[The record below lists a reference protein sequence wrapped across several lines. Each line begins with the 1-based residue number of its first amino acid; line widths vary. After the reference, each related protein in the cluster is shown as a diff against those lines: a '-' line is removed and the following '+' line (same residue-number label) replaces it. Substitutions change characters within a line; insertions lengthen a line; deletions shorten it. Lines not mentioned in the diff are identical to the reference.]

1 MVAVVAVDTVVSR
14 VIQNY
19 TRTGGQMIAGVARV
33 TECHKNSY

>member
-1 MVAVVAVDTVVSR
+1 MVAVVAVVSR